1 MSIAKSVFLSHM
13 PAGWQVGRRQRSA
26 AATEYVGAPAIDSP
40 EKKGETNRRKKIS
53 VRFSNWKR
61 ALRMPTN
68 ENSRLPGRT
77 SPEPACFRRRVS
89 QGRGPKEAWRRKG
102 RTSELL
108 SLTRR
113 VFFCGFWKVCI
124 TCQKLLHFPKAL
136 QTGVPHSVPF
146 CLFTG
151 WTPQN
156 GAFRHSSWLSFAAK
170 TQKSDTPN
178 CLLRQAPPAL
188 GKTLPRGAPP
198 TSASGI
204 TANPWETEPLCSVP
218 SSPLMFLANRSM

>member
-1 MSIAKSVFLSHM
+1 
-13 PAGWQVGRRQRSA
+13 
-26 AATEYVGAPAIDSP
+26 
-40 EKKGETNRRKKIS
+40 
-53 VRFSNWKR
+53 
-61 ALRMPTN
+61 MPTN

-113 VFFCGFWKVCI
+113 VLFLWMLEGLHH
-124 TCQKLLHFPKAL
+124 CQKLLRFPKAL
-136 QTGVPHSVPF
+136 QNGVPHSVPF

-170 TQKSDTPN
+170 RRAPQKSDTPN
-178 CLLRQAPPAL
+178 CLLRQCPPCSWEDVAKGGSSNISKRNYKPVGNRTPLQLPFVSFDAPF
-188 GKTLPRGAPP
+188 K
-198 TSASGI
+198 
-204 TANPWETEPLCSVP
+204 PLHVDYTHKDM
-218 SSPLMFLANRSM
+218 SST